1 MPSKKQGE
9 ELRGI
14 IMNIRDGTFEY
25 ESKVQV
31 KTNWTQYDKAQIHE
45 MANYL
50 DNIRD
55 LVEEADKR
63 IKERTPPRKLGQ
75 ADRQLIRLTSPKPC
89 CYRRT
94 WMHQIG

>member
-14 IMNIRDGTFEY
+14 IKNIRDGTFEY
-25 ESKVQV
+25 ESKVPV

-50 DNIRD
+50 GAT
-55 LVEEADKR
+55 EK
-63 IKERTPPRKLGQ
+63 
-75 ADRQLIRLTSPKPC
+75 
-89 CYRRT
+89 
-94 WMHQIG
+94 